1 MDDGEAQPR
10 SIAEARVVTRARL
23 PASVFALGATSF
35 FTDVGTEMI
44 FPLLPAFLAALGAGP
59 AFLGMLE
66 GLADATSS
74 LLKLASG
81 YLADRSA
88 RKKPIVVFGYAL
100 ATFAR
105 PLMAIAAVPWH
116 VLAIR
121 LADRV
126 GKGVRSSPRDVL
138 IGSVAPPDQ
147 VGRAYGVHRA
157 MDHAGAVVGPLCAT
171 ALLALGMPLRYVFAA
186 AIVPGVLS
194 LVALAVVREPRVL
207 APVPAASASA
217 DARAVQL
224 PRAFKHYLAIVGLF
238 SIGSSTDAFLLLRAQ
253 EIGVATALLPTLWV
267 VLHISKLVTSY
278 YGGVLADRVPRARLI
293 VLGWTVYA
301 LAYLGFAI
309 AQQAW
314 QIWALFIV
322 YGWYYGLTE
331 PTEKA
336 IVREIAPSEVQGRA
350 FGLYNFVVGI
360 SAVPAGAITGVVWQ
374 QVSPRAALAIGAA
387 IAGIASLGLAAWSS
401 LNRRDRS

>member
-1 MDDGEAQPR
+1 MDHGAVPSAAGD
-10 SIAEARVVTRARL
+10 ARAATRARL
-23 PASVFALGATSF
+23 PASVIALGVTSF
-35 FTDVGTEMI
+35 FTDVGSEMI
-44 FPLLPAFLAALGAGP
+44 FPLLPAFVATLGAGA
-59 AFLGMLE
+59 AFLGVLE
-66 GLADATSS
+66 GLADAVSS

-81 YLADRSA
+81 YAADRST
-88 RKKPIVVFGYAL
+88 RKKPIVVFGYGL

-105 PLMAIAAVPWH
+105 PLMAFAAAPWH

-121 LADRV
+121 VADRI
-126 GKGVRSSPRDVL
+126 GKGVRSSPRDAL

-157 MDHAGAVVGPLCAT
+157 MDHAGAVVGPLCAS

-194 LVALAVVREPRVL
+194 LVALAVVREPPMP
-207 APVPAASASA
+207 APAPAASTH
-217 DARAVQL
+217 ARTTPL
-224 PRAFKHYLAIVGLF
+224 PGAFKRYLAIVGLF
-238 SIGSSTDAFLLLRAQ
+238 SIGGSTDAFLLLRAR

-314 QIWALFIV
+314 QIWALFIA

-331 PTEKA
+331 PSEKA
-336 IVREIAPSEVQGRA
+336 IVREIAPREAQGRA

-360 SAVPAGAITGVVWQ
+360 SALPAGAITGVVWQ
-374 QVSPRAALAIGAA
+374 QVSPQAALALGAA
-387 IAGIASLGLAAWSS
+387 IAGAASLALVAWNAT
-401 LNRRDRS
+401 LRPGPER